1 MGFVERRQG
10 AVDERGRHTL
20 KVMRGTVVGVHGR
33 DVFVELGPRMQ
44 GVIARDAF
52 STEPREG
59 AAYDF
64 TLKGQEEGLWRL
76 ALREEEVLH
85 SWEEMEVS
93 SVVEGRVTS
102 TNLGGLELRV
112 GRLHAFMPRSETGV
126 PRGGDL
132 DELIGQHLICEVIE
146 VDQERQRCL
155 LSRKRVLKRERERG
169 GEGGVRPGELVH
181 GRVIRIEAYGVFVR
195 FGRGRQGLVHISN
208 ICHRR
213 IAHPAEILK
222 EGDAVEAKVLHIQRG
237 GKRISLGIKQVGVD
251 PWASAEERLHERSL
265 ARGVVERVL
274 DAGVIIALEGDLS
287 GFVPRS
293 ECGLANERALTTLF
307 TEGQPVSVRVVS
319 LDVRAQRLLLSF
331 LHTDG
336 SRIAAE
342 EATYSQDA
350 APMLNQKAARPL
362 AGTDLGELLRRALSR
377 KTDCA

>member
-1 MGFVERRQG
+1 MGFIERSQT

-20 KVMRGTVVGVHGR
+20 KVMQGTIVGAHGR

-44 GVIARDAF
+44 GVIERDAF
-52 STEPREG
+52 ADEPREG
-59 AAYDF
+59 ATHDF

-85 SWEEMEVS
+85 SWEEMEIS
-93 SVVEGRVTS
+93 SIVEGRVTS

-146 VDQERQRCL
+146 VDHERQRCL

-169 GEGGVRPGELVH
+169 GEGGVRPGEIVH
-181 GRVIRIEAYGVFVR
+181 GRVIRIEAYGVFIR
-195 FGRGRQGLVHISN
+195 FGRGRRGLVHISN
-208 ICHRR
+208 ISHRR

-222 EGDAVEAKVLHIQRG
+222 EGDAVEEKVLHIQRG

-251 PWASAEERLHERSL
+251 PWAGAEDRLPERSL
-265 ARGVVERVL
+265 VRGVVEQVIE
-274 DAGVIIALEGDLS
+274 AGVLIAVEGDLT
-287 GFVPRS
+287 GFVPRN
-293 ECGLANERALTTLF
+293 ECGLARERALTTHF
-307 TEGQPVSVRVVS
+307 TEGEPVSVRVVS
-319 LDVRAQRLLLSF
+319 LDTRSQRLLLSF

-342 EATYSQDA
+342 EATFSQDA
-350 APMLNQKAARPL
+350 ASMLSEPTARPL
-362 AGTDLGELLRRALSR
+362 VGTDVGELLRRALSR